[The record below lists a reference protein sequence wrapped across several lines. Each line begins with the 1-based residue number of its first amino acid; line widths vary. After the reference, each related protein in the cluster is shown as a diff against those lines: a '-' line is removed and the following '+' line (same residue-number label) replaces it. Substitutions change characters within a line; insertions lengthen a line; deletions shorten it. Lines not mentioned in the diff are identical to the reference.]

1 MNYQC
6 NARGNKENV
15 EKKSG
20 KDDVIKE
27 CENGAG
33 KGKEKEAAST
43 EHRAESRAPRAKSS
57 EKGAERRGKIY
68 RREQR
73 AEAESIRPRR
83 ECKSS

>member
-1 MNYQC
+1 MNYQY

-33 KGKEKEAAST
+33 KGKDKEAAST
-43 EHRAESRAPRAKSS
+43 EHRAQSRKPSPESK
-57 EKGAERRGKIY
+57 
-68 RREQR
+68 EQ
-73 AEAESIRPRR
+73 
-83 ECKSS
+83 